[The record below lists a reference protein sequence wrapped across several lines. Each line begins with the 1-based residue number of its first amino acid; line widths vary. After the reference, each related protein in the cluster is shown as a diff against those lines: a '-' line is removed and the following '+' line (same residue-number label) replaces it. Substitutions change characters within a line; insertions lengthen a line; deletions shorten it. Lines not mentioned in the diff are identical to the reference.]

1 MSFLWELDSVWPVGF
16 SRVCVCVQWWSNDET
31 LKQSIPR
38 ACSVWLVGLSRFMIL
53 CPVSSHHLL
62 IVRVLKHRTSSMC
75 FSWGFLWSCFAGCWS
90 WGCGT
95 NISVW
100 CGIDFVHVQIWQF
113 ITSSASFQTRRTEIA
128 LCKSLLGNST
138 TLGHICLCKIPLS
151 RETKDKEGCSL
162 VAGTSSSSWSQWC
175 QTGFLDWANGAKQDS
190 RLSQDSSVLLESTF
204 LSSESPKRLK
214 PTNFYRVWTMM
225 CHQWLPIS
233 WHVEHVN
240 Q

>member
-1 MSFLWELDSVWPVGF
+1 M
-16 SRVCVCVQWWSNDET
+16 
-31 LKQSIPR
+31 
-38 ACSVWLVGLSRFMIL
+38 
-53 CPVSSHHLL
+53 
-62 IVRVLKHRTSSMC
+62 HRTEFKSPFVKCPRKQPLRRCSSKWLESSRMTTPC
-75 FSWGFLWSCFAGCWS
+75 ERRFARAS
-90 WGCGT
+90 VT
-95 NISVW
+95 IS
-100 CGIDFVHVQIWQF
+100 IWQF
-113 ITSSASFQTRRTEIA
+113 ITSSASFQTPRTEIA

-138 TLGHICLCKIPLS
+138 ALGHICSCKIPLS

-204 LSSESPKRLK
+204 LSSKLPKRLK
-214 PTNFYRVWTMM
+214 PKSFYRVWTMM